1 MERRRP
7 DVATTRRQLS
17 KRRERIPNRGTDL
30 SRTTSEL
37 EKIGRETTDV
47 GQRSR
52 RVEQI
57 RGKEQTRRGREIGT
71 VEIDIEFVGADC
83 RVCSR
88 IFSGVKFYERFR
100 EITDARQRVVDIRLR
115 GIDGARRRV
124 DVELDGVVY
133 VHIEFN
139 FKERKIV
146 RVRGRG
152 SGVSI
157 PL

>member
-1 MERRRP
+1 M
-7 DVATTRRQLS
+7 ATTRRQLS

-37 EKIGRETTDV
+37 EKIGCETTDV

-71 VEIDIEFVGADC
+71 VEIDIELIGVDC
-83 RVCSR
+83 RVR
-88 IFSGVKFYERFR
+88 GGLFSGVEFYERFR
-100 EITDARQRVVDIRLR
+100 ENAFARERVVDLR
-115 GIDGARRRV
+115 VRGVDGARRRV
-124 DVELDGVVY
+124 DVERDGVVHVY
-133 VHIEFN
+133 SEFD

-146 RVRGRG
+146 RLRGRG
-152 SGVSI
+152 GGVLVSMSKVCE
-157 PL
+157 PF